1 MKYLMMDW
9 FGKFKCIGGTCPA
22 TCCAGWGIAI
32 DDKTRE
38 KYDELKETGDEMFE
52 RYSCEEGGNVQLLG
66 EKCPFLTEDGW
77 CKIVNKYGEEMLSN
91 TCKIYPRVSNI
102 YGDVNECT
110 VKISCPVVAEY
121 LLSEEEITF
130 IFAEDDKEE
139 QKECDYVVYDGY
151 SHARNYIVDLLQEY
165 RQYPLTGRLFCMLDV
180 NYKLEQLYKGGQFTV
195 EKVDALL
202 AMFGDS
208 QYLEG
213 VCSQVQELNKNLEIK
228 RKSII
233 QLFQVLF
240 RDDAI
245 LVDRQMDSE
254 LNTYL
259 QSIERNPEI
268 FYRDYGAFSKFCE
281 EHERV
286 YENYFIYQYFI
297 HIMPN
302 HNKELTW
309 RMAVAE
315 LCYIQLTAMIA
326 WKKEKQLDTIQY
338 RDIIVSV
345 AKRLEHND
353 EKSEQRNRF
362 IIENGFEDIAP
373 LWMCLLV

>member
-22 TCCAGWGIAI
+22 TCCGGWRIAI

-38 KYDELKETGDEMFE
+38 KYNELKEAGDELFSG
-52 RYSCEEGGNVQLLG
+52 YSCDEGGNIQLLG

-77 CKIVNKYGEEMLSN
+77 CNIVNKYGEEMLCN
-91 TCKIYPRVSNI
+91 TCKIYPRVSNV

-121 LLSEEEITF
+121 LLSEEEIAF
-130 IFAEDDKEE
+130 IYAEDDKEE
-139 QKECDYVVYDGY
+139 QKECDYVIYDGY
-151 SHARNYIVDLLQEY
+151 SHARCYLVDLLQEH
-165 RQYPLTGRLFCMLDV
+165 RQYPLTGRLFLMLDL
-180 NYKLEQLYKGGQFTV
+180 NYKLEQLYKGGQFTL
-195 EKVDALL
+195 EKVDTLL
-202 AMFGDS
+202 ALFGDA

-228 RKSII
+228 RKSVIE
-233 QLFQVLF
+233 LFQVLF
-240 RDDAI
+240 RGDAM
-245 LVDRQMDSE
+245 LADRKMDSE
-254 LNTYL
+254 LRMYL
-259 QSIERNPEI
+259 QCIERKPEI
-268 FYRDYGAFSKFCE
+268 FYRDYGAFSKFCG

-302 HNKELTW
+302 HNKVLTW
-309 RMAVAE
+309 RMAVVE
-315 LCYIQLTAMIA
+315 LCYIQLMAMIT
-326 WKKEKQLDTIQY
+326 WKKEKKLDTIQY
-338 RDIIVSV
+338 RDIIVSA
-345 AKRLEHND
+345 AKRLEHSDKKN
-353 EKSEQRNRF
+353 EQRNRS